1 MKEVGVPSGIKAMLA
16 GVVLIYSIMFA
27 TGYWIYG
34 DYKLAMGL
42 TALVVVSAFVLLR
55 VWKGMKN
62 VF

>member
-1 MKEVGVPSGIKAMLA
+1 MLA

-34 DYKLAMGL
+34 DYSLAIGL
-42 TALVVVSAFVLLR
+42 TALVAVSAFVLLK
-55 VWKGMKN
+55 VWRGMKN